1 MLDKNALYISIILYL
16 VIAIGLLYY
25 KPSFLFADKD
35 KKRLKIFGTGKNKN
49 KSIFP
54 LWFVLFIIGI
64 IIYFLVSC
72 IINKTKIKESI
83 IV

>member
-16 VIAIGLLYY
+16 IIAIGIIYY
-25 KPSFLFADKD
+25 KPSFLFIDKD

-64 IIYFLVSC
+64 IIYFLVSY
-72 IINKTKIKESI
+72 IINKTTIKESI
-83 IV
+83 TV